1 MKKIVRYSIP
11 NIFTAASL
19 LLGFSAIITSQYGNI
34 EQAAWMIVWCGI
46 LDVMDGL
53 AARLLNA
60 TSPFGAEFD
69 SMADLVSFGVA
80 PAIIMMNALI
90 YVADIQKYSNEFW
103 IISISVSAFVLAGAL
118 RLARYNITSDI
129 PIKGWFTGLPI
140 TGAGGGLAATA
151 IILLIR
157 YQEQLDV
164 EQITTFISSFMMILT
179 VCMVST
185 FKFPIMFDEYS
196 GKNIKLDDVEK
207 SLKLRDFSDKNRKE
221 SPLLFVKG
229 AVLVDTT
236 NLTLKQM
243 NSKIV
248 KLVRNRIKQKIDG
261 NI

>member
-1 MKKIVRYSIP
+1 
-11 NIFTAASL
+11 
-19 LLGFSAIITSQYGNI
+19 
-34 EQAAWMIVWCGI
+34 
-46 LDVMDGL
+46 
-53 AARLLNA
+53 
-60 TSPFGAEFD
+60 
-69 SMADLVSFGVA
+69 MADLVSFGVA

-129 PIKGWFTGLPI
+129 PIKGWFTGLAI

-185 FKFPIMFDEYS
+185 LTNWS
-196 GKNIKLDDVEK
+196 G
-207 SLKLRDFSDKNRKE
+207 STF
-221 SPLLFVKG
+221 
-229 AVLVDTT
+229 
-236 NLTLKQM
+236 
-243 NSKIV
+243 
-248 KLVRNRIKQKIDG
+248 
-261 NI
+261 